1 MLRNCLALFM
11 NRTKSFQTIYF
22 HYYSLTYTLF
32 LSNTSHCTIMTMLTF
47 VRNSL
52 NSLFELRCL
61 LRIQKQSLACKVFI
75 SNSLPSTNFYAYII
89 LNVMRK
95 KLSKYAHFP
104 IPVSRHNY
112 MNNDKLCK
120 LFCLNVS
127 YDLKYFYTTIRQ
139 DIKESR

>member
-11 NRTKSFQTIYF
+11 NRAKSFQTIYF
-22 HYYSLTYTLF
+22 HNYSLAHTLF
-32 LSNTSHCTIMTMLTF
+32 LGNTSHCTIMTMLTF

-95 KLSKYAHFP
+95 KLCNWLLKRNC
-104 IPVSRHNY
+104 PVLLFLLQ
-112 MNNDKLCK
+112 DKLQ
-120 LFCLNVS
+120 
-127 YDLKYFYTTIRQ
+127 TTYSAAYNNAM
-139 DIKESR
+139 DYGGSFS